1 MNAVNLVLYAEKI
14 MKRWILAYSAS
25 SAGLIGFVCFLI
37 WAFNDFKGLDISWQG
52 MAALI
57 VGCVL
62 VTALSIGLMAAV
74 FWSNRGGHDADAHD
88 TTSRHV

>member
-1 MNAVNLVLYAEKI
+1 
-14 MKRWILAYSAS
+14 MKRWIAGYSLS
-25 SAGLIGFVCFLI
+25 CVGLIGFACFLL

-62 VTALSIGLMAAV
+62 VSALSIGLMAAV
-74 FWSNRGGHDADAHD
+74 FWSNRGGHDANAHD
-88 TTSRHV
+88 TTSRHDKSL

>member
-1 MNAVNLVLYAEKI
+1 MNAVNLVLYVEKI
-14 MKRWILAYSAS
+14 MKRWIVAYSAS

-57 VGCVL
+57 VGCIL
-62 VTALSIGLMAAV
+62 VSALSIALMAAV
-74 FWSNRGGHDADAHD
+74 FWSNRAGHDAEAHD
-88 TTSRHV
+88 TTARHG